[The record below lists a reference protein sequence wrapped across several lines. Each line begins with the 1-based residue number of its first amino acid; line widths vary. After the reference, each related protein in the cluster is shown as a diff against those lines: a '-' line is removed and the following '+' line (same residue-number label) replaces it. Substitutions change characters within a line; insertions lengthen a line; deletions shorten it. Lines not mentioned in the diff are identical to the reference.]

1 MSEVSCKLPHLMETP
16 MTDSDNKDTT
26 NAPPAR
32 YLELQALVASME
44 ADFQKFYNAGNKA
57 AGTRV
62 RGAMQELKTFAQMI
76 RNEVSSIK
84 NEGKADGEKEDA

>member
-1 MSEVSCKLPHLMETP
+1 METQ
-16 MTDSDNKDTT
+16 MTETNKDTDT
-26 NAPPAR
+26 APPAR
-32 YLELQALVASME
+32 YVELQALVASME
-44 ADFQKFYNAGNKA
+44 ADFQKFYGAGNKA

-84 NEGKADGEKEDA
+84 NEGKPADGDKEDA